1 MEQIYKKRGKIISFM
16 NMKGGV
22 GKTSLCVNM
31 AIKLTRKY
39 NKKILIVDL
48 DPQMN
53 ATQYLLTIK
62 SYTEKCYDLKKT
74 IYELFEKY
82 NTKDIDYSIISGKKG
97 NNNEE
102 DNEKELVVNIEKDL
116 SLLAGNYEINHLA
129 VTTISNISSVLINY
143 FNKIKVTEQY
153 DYIFIDC
160 PPTSSIYTNTALLA
174 TSYYIL
180 VFKPDYFSNL
190 GFYMMTNMI
199 KEHNK
204 LNPHKEV
211 KLAGIV
217 CNMFQKNQDEKI
229 LNELK
234 SKYGQDFFSTII
246 PLKKMKSLNGFTPAF
261 FLDTYGLKKHIEELS
276 KEFLLK
282 MEEIK

>member
-1 MEQIYKKRGKIISFM
+1 MEHKDKKIGKIISFM

-217 CNMFQKNQDEKI
+217 CN
-229 LNELK
+229 L
-234 SKYGQDFFSTII
+234 
-246 PLKKMKSLNGFTPAF
+246 SLI
-261 FLDTYGLKKHIEELS
+261 HI
-276 KEFLLK
+276 
-282 MEEIK
+282 

>member
-1 MEQIYKKRGKIISFM
+1 MEQICKKIGKIISFM

-31 AIKLTRKY
+31 AIKLTRNY

-53 ATQYLLTIK
+53 ATQYLLPIK
-62 SYTEKCYDLKKT
+62 SYREKCYDLKKT
-74 IYELFEKY
+74 IYELFGKY
-82 NTKDIDYSIISGKKG
+82 ITKDIDYSIISGKKE
-97 NNNEE
+97 NNNKES
-102 DNEKELVVNIEKDL
+102 NEKELIVSIEKNL

-129 VTTISNISSVLINY
+129 ITTIPNISSILINY

-180 VFKPDYFSNL
+180 VFKPDYFSSL

-204 LNPHKEV
+204 LNSHKEV

-234 SKYGQDFFSTII
+234 SKYGQDFFSTTI

-282 MEEIK
+282 MEGAK